1 MKVSFFSYKD
11 NQDIIT
17 NILKQYPQFKIDNH
31 NFELLIVIGGDG
43 TFISALNKFK
53 NLNIKILFFNV
64 GKLGYLS
71 KNFLEIDITNENNFI
86 NYSYLELMSKNHNFT
101 AINEILLS
109 AVNNPLHYKISFNRF
124 RFYKFLG
131 SGFFVSTKNGS
142 TGLNRSLEGP
152 ILLDDDHFIYNEFLP
167 VKNAQNSYLEDSI
180 ILHKDM
186 IINAEWDDT
195 KQENFIKIDG
205 QIHRINDNFV
215 TISLVKS
222 KAKIYKLSTND
233 YLKNISSKLLGE
245 YEDETKI

>member
-11 NQDIIT
+11 HQDIIT
-17 NILKQYPQFKIDNH
+17 KILKQYPDFTIDNH

-64 GKLGYLS
+64 GRLGFLS
-71 KNFLEIDITNENNFI
+71 KNFLDFNINDESNFV
-86 NYSYLELMSKNHNFT
+86 NYSYLELMSKNYNFT
-101 AINEILLS
+101 AINEILLFAS
-109 AVNNPLHYKISFNRF
+109 SNPLNYKISFNRF
-124 RFYKFLG
+124 QFYKFLG

-180 ILHKDM
+180 ILSKDM
-186 IINAEWDDT
+186 IINAEWDDAQ
-195 KQENFIKIDG
+195 QENFIKIDG
-205 QIHRINDNFV
+205 QIHQINDNFV

-222 KAKIYKLSTND
+222 KARIYKLSIND
-233 YLKNISSKLLGE
+233 YLKNISSKLLGGNN
-245 YEDETKI
+245 ETSN